1 MRSINKITT
10 VILLVLTGMGA
21 LKAQQTPV
29 YNNYVQN
36 PFIYNPARAGDDPE
50 GGRINLGF
58 RKQWDDMPYGPL
70 TGYVTW
76 DSRIKESNT
85 ALGVSIYHDRNG
97 KLIQNTGASVTYNY
111 RIPFKKNKEHELC
124 IGLSAGIISQ
134 KFNFQDAVTT
144 DAIAIDPSL
153 VGLNTRAT
161 NFDMTVGINYHWKGL
176 NVGFS
181 VPQVLNGKA
190 KFRNNG
196 AESTTSQF
204 HYVNEYLV
212 QLSYEARF
220 GGKDKKSWMI
230 MPVVFVRAMKTV
242 PVSIDIS
249 AMFGYRQYIMIG
261 AGYRTGGG
269 NGGFFKANA
278 AGVHVTVGSM
288 IRERVGL
295 YYTMEMPVKTERSNF
310 GYTHEVTIQCR
321 LTRKVDKSEFDKNK
335 KKVEDE
341 LAKMNQKADD
351 AAKKAQDA
359 DKKGDSA
366 LAGVDGLDKRV
377 DALENKVDENNT
389 NVSKELD
396 KINQRI
402 DNIVFKKFGSVYFE
416 VDKFELTDEAKAS
429 LDAFKTKL
437 GEMKGNYF
445 IYLAGNASVEGTTE
459 YNQVLSARRCDA
471 VKRYLEGVGI
481 SQRVLL
487 LPYGENSWATE
498 KQNLEED
505 RAKNRRVDIYLA
517 GE

>member
-10 VILLVLTGMGA
+10 VILFVLAGLGA
-21 LKAQQTPV
+21 VKAQQAPV

-36 PFIYNPARAGDDPE
+36 PFIYNPARAGDDSE

-58 RKQWDDMPYGPL
+58 RKQWDQMPYGPV

-76 DSRIKESNT
+76 DSRIKESNS
-85 ALGVSIYHDRNG
+85 ALGVSVYHDKPG
-97 KLIQNTGASVTYNY
+97 KLNYNTGAMFTYNY
-111 RIPFKKNKEHELC
+111 RLPFKKNKEHELC

-134 KFNFQDAVTT
+134 KFDFANATTT
-144 DAIAIDPSL
+144 DAIWLDPAA

-190 KFRNNG
+190 NFRNNG
-196 AESTTSQF
+196 ADGTKAQYK
-204 HYVNEYLV
+204 YVNEYLV
-212 QLSYEARF
+212 HMSYEARF
-220 GGKDKKSWMI
+220 GGKDKKSWMV
-230 MPVVFVRAMKTV
+230 MPVVFLRALKTI
-242 PVSIDIS
+242 PVQMDIS
-249 AMFGYRQYIMIG
+249 AMFGYKDYIILG

-278 AGVHVTVGSM
+278 AGVHVTAGSW

-295 YYTMEMPVKTERSNF
+295 FYTMEMPMKTERSNF

-321 LTRKVDKSEFDKNK
+321 LTRKAEKKEFDQHK
-335 KKVEDE
+335 KKTEDE
-341 LAKMNQKADD
+341 LAKVNQKADD

-359 DKKGDSA
+359 DKKADSA
-366 LAGVDGLDKRV
+366 LTGVDGLNKRV
-377 DALENKVDENNT
+377 DALDKKVDDNQSNT
-389 NVSKELD
+389 TSELN
-396 KINQRI
+396 KLNQRI

-445 IYLAGNASVEGTTE
+445 IYLAGNASVEGSTE
-459 YNQVLSARRCDA
+459 YNQALSAKRCDA
-471 VKRYLEGVGI
+471 VKRYLEGIGI

-498 KQNLEED
+498 TQSKEED